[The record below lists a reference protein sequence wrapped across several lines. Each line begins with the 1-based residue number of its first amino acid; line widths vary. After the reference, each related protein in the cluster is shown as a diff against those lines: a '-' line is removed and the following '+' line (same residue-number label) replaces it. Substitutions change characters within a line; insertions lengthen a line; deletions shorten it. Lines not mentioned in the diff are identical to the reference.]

1 MVATLVAKLCHSVGI
16 MFRNLFGECFF
27 KNITILTLPVTHA
40 RIFLFDILKIWLFV
54 RKVAFDDA
62 DDDEDDDDDDDDDE
76 NVQLVINNLVKWST
90 LWLNFVLFTSSQLP
104 PQS

>member
-1 MVATLVAKLCHSVGI
+1 M
-16 MFRNLFGECFF
+16 
-27 KNITILTLPVTHA
+27 
-40 RIFLFDILKIWLFV
+40 
-54 RKVAFDDA
+54 RKGAFDDA
-62 DDDEDDDDDDDDDE
+62 DDSANDDDE

>member
-1 MVATLVAKLCHSVGI
+1 MPLGWNNVQKSVWR
-16 MFRNLFGECFF
+16 MFLKNL
-27 KNITILTLPVTHA
+27 TILTLPVAHA
-40 RIFLFDILKIWLFV
+40 RIFLFNVLKFFV

-62 DDDEDDDDDDDDDE
+62 DDNVNDDDE